1 MNFVRLF
8 VILEAAKPYS
18 SIENHIVASWLQK
31 IGALMATEV
40 AAWVLG
46 LMRFSLAIMVVSE
59 FAVRV

>member
-1 MNFVRLF
+1 M
-8 VILEAAKPYS
+8 ILEAAKPYS